1 MSEERGIL
9 ALLHQRNYMLYWFG
23 FLVSNAGAWIQSV
36 AQGWLVYDISNSAA
50 WLGTVGFVRAFPL
63 IFLSLIGGTVA
74 DRFPKRPILYT
85 TQTVQMLSAA
95 ILGVL
100 TQFGHIQ
107 VWHVVLLSAV
117 SACAQAFDQPTR
129 HSLVPSL
136 VSRKNLHAAISFN
149 SIAFNG
155 AALFGPS
162 LTGVLVPLVGF
173 AGCFFI
179 NAISFVAVFIALTL
193 MDFPPHAGGTG
204 KTTMLQDLAA
214 GLSYIRHN
222 PVIMA
227 LISMAAVTSFFARPY
242 QQFITVFA
250 RDVVHGDVG
259 TAGLMQAAPALGTVI
274 FMLVIASAT
283 NIQWKGKL
291 LLGAGILF
299 PAALIAFSWTSNL
312 YLSMALLVLVGGLNM
327 TWQTT
332 LNTLLQTNVG
342 DEMRG
347 RVMSA
352 YTITALA
359 MMPLGQG
366 PMGMAFDH
374 LGPSLA
380 LTLAALL
387 SLAWTVYMGIIRVR
401 QIRTLP

>member
-1 MSEERGIL
+1 MHEERGVL
-9 ALLHQRNYMLYWFG
+9 ALLRHRNYMLYWFG

-36 AQGWLVYDISNSAA
+36 AQGWLVYDLSNSAA

-74 DRFPKRPILYT
+74 DRLPKRRILYV
-85 TQTVQMLSAA
+85 TQTVQMISATL
-95 ILGVL
+95 LGTL
-100 TQFGHIQ
+100 TLLGHIQ

-117 SACAQAFDQPTR
+117 SACAQAFDQPAR
-129 HSLVPSL
+129 HALVPHL
-136 VSRKNLHAAISFN
+136 VPRHNLHAAISFN

-162 LTGVLVPLVGF
+162 LTGVLVPLIGF
-173 AGCFFI
+173 AGCFYV
-179 NAISFVAVFIALTL
+179 NAVSFVAVFIALAL
-193 MDFPPHAGGTG
+193 MEFPPHAPGGG
-204 KTTMLQDLAA
+204 KTSIFEDLRA
-214 GLSYIRHN
+214 GLSFIGHN
-222 PVIMA
+222 QVILA

-274 FMLVIASAT
+274 FMLAIASAT

-299 PAALIAFSWTSNL
+299 PASLIAFSWSTNL
-312 YLSMALLVLVGGLNM
+312 YVSLALLVLVGGLNM

-352 YTITALA
+352 YTMTALA

-366 PMGMAFDH
+366 PMGMAFDY

-380 LTLAALL
+380 LTLNALIA
-387 SLAWTVYMGIIRVR
+387 LAWTVYMGLIRVKA
-401 QIRTLP
+401 IRTLP